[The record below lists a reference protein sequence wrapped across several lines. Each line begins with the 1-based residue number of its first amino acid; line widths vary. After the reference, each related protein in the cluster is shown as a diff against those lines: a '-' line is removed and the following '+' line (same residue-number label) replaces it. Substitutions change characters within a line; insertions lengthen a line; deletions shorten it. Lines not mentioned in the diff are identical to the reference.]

1 MLAGLKSRPHWGVAL
16 TMSLAALSS
25 TTPVSAQTAPPVTT
39 PSIVPRAADLAPK
52 PQVVDTDP
60 AALPLTPKP
69 RELQKPE
76 EEILVDVSAFAVA
89 NDAPPKLRE
98 ALAALTAPY
107 IGPGKS
113 WEDLINAKDTVT
125 RFLQSQLG
133 YYLGYAYIPEQSP
146 VAGVIRI
153 DLIEGRLDQ
162 VKLLW
167 DDKLSVDKKVVEG
180 YLSRLRPGAILTV
193 AEVERVVFLINDLRG
208 ITVRFEIEP
217 GSKPGTA
224 NLVVRPQA
232 ENRLAYKFDV
242 DVNGSRFIGLE
253 RVGAQLI
260 VASPLGLGD
269 SVSLS
274 ALTSTNSGMRFVL
287 AGYSAPVGG
296 NGLRL
301 GGAISAVSYELD
313 KVAFPIGRTGSA
325 LSANLFA
332 LYPVIRSRNLNL
344 FALLALDEKRY
355 DDREQA
361 SASIT
366 KKRVQSVSV
375 AANGDARDSLATGG
389 VNSYDFSLSGGSV
402 TYDNGRPS
410 GLIDSPDYTKLNATV
425 SRIQNIVTGRL
436 LAYVSLRGQYGFKNL
451 DTTEQFRLG
460 GPDGIRAF
468 ANGEGTGDSGALLT
482 VEMRAPLTFAFLGP
496 VAREAVFALFAD
508 YGTIQF
514 RHDPSR
520 DTTLAGLNNQATYA
534 GVGAALAWVR
544 AGKYAL
550 RISVATPTQGQA
562 KGDTVNR
569 NPRIYAQFSAFF

>member
-1 MLAGLKSRPHWGVAL
+1 
-16 TMSLAALSS
+16 MSLAALSS

-366 KKRVQSVSV
+366 KKRVQS
-375 AANGDARDSLATGG
+375 
-389 VNSYDFSLSGGSV
+389 
-402 TYDNGRPS
+402 
-410 GLIDSPDYTKLNATV
+410 
-425 SRIQNIVTGRL
+425 
-436 LAYVSLRGQYGFKNL
+436 
-451 DTTEQFRLG
+451 
-460 GPDGIRAF
+460 
-468 ANGEGTGDSGALLT
+468 
-482 VEMRAPLTFAFLGP
+482 
-496 VAREAVFALFAD
+496 
-508 YGTIQF
+508 
-514 RHDPSR
+514 
-520 DTTLAGLNNQATYA
+520 
-534 GVGAALAWVR
+534 
-544 AGKYAL
+544 
-550 RISVATPTQGQA
+550 
-562 KGDTVNR
+562 
-569 NPRIYAQFSAFF
+569 